1 MLVSFLNKH
10 YLVDA
15 GYDKMDSAGPRLQPD
30 PQTDRL
36 RVRIADMGVIRPPHE
51 PGSEANAKGDAKDHY
66 LFIGDEINH
75 RMRCN
80 DQFAGL
86 KLIHDAG
93 AK

>member
-1 MLVSFLNKH
+1 MQDTTRSTPL
-10 YLVDA
+10 
-15 GYDKMDSAGPRLQPD
+15 GPRLNPD

-36 RVRIADMGVIRPPHE
+36 RVRIADMGVIRPARE
-51 PGSEANAKGDAKDHY
+51 PGSEANAKGDAKDHD
-66 LFIGDEINH
+66 LFISDEINH
-75 RMRCN
+75 QMRCN